1 MINVLFLGWLSFYE
15 PKPAPPSYIPKSQR
29 MPKSQWI
36 KAYLKFLRGA
46 PIHWSRH
53 SITTTTGQR
62 SRRSGYP
69 LGYKRKTKR
78 KRKPTPLVEAF
89 PTTYNDK
96 QIKTIHWDSDGQPL
110 MVDNGASASITPHLT
125 DFISPP
131 KPINS
136 KVKGIGG
143 HAQATY
149 KGTVQWKIQD
159 DQGQSHRFTLPNSYY
174 VATAPSHILYPQHL
188 AQTAKDNYPLPL
200 GTGEVTGDEYIQLFW
215 DQRKY
220 VKTIKLDPRR
230 NIGMTHTAPGIH
242 RFTDFLAQQAI
253 TTPAGPC
260 CFDTHVIPEDDDEE
274 SLQPPDPI
282 QPQTQEIQPQ
292 FPLQQMEPLATPQDP
307 SEKTLPTTTQLEFSP
322 IQQTEK
328 PNLIE
333 EEEEPSKLT
342 PSDELLRWH
351 YKLGHAPF
359 TRLQQMATRGDLP
372 IRLATVIPPFC
383 AACKYGKQTKRPWRT
398 KGPQGHIRMTTLPG
412 QVVSVD
418 QLESSTPGFV
428 AQLKGLLTTQRYKY
442 ATIFVDQYSK
452 LSFVFL
458 QKRIT
463 SAETVLA
470 KQSFERFACDHG
482 VKILHYHADNG
493 RFADNGFIQA
503 CKDNN
508 QGLTYCGVNAHFQNG
523 VAEKRIWD
531 LQEQAR
537 TMLLFAVHKW
547 PKMLSM
553 ALWPYALPTA
563 NEVRNATPLDN
574 QTKTP
579 LELFTQVDIA
589 PKLKHFHTFGCP
601 TYILDNKLQGNQ
613 TIQKWQARARLGIY
627 LGPSPNHS
635 RSISLIL
642 NPHTGHTLPQ
652 YHVKHD
658 DFFETVTPKKTTN
671 FDAPPPEWKY
681 LARFLQR
688 KRPSQQKAGDTK
700 HTSQHN
706 TSVQVS
712 EGARHEP
719 TMNPPTEQPLQSEL
733 NPHIEEQA
741 NPRILA
747 PPQQLPQEEMPP
759 IAPIVPPTLE
769 EETPQVT
776 TTRSGRSIRPTA
788 RYQQSLAQREQG
800 IVAWEILVDQDKQE
814 NIPTAKQQ
822 YDLQAQLAEPIVY
835 AASSDPDIL
844 YLHEAMRASDRAQF
858 IKAMEREIK
867 GDEEGNHWVLV
878 PKHQVPKGTKVLDAV
893 WSMRRKRRIE
903 SQEIYKWKARLNV
916 HGGQQVHGIDYW
928 DTYTPVVAWPVIQFF
943 FILYINQ
950 GWKTRQ
956 LDFIMAFPQAPIQ
969 TPLYMNIPK
978 GYKMPKDKNNHPMVL
993 KLIRNIYGQKQG
1005 PKVWG
1010 DFLHQGL
1017 TKASFE
1023 QSKVDPCLY
1032 YREGLIFLVYIDDC
1046 LLLSP
1051 SDKLIDQGISDLRK
1065 AEPCFNMED
1074 QGTVNDFLG
1083 IQVKHK
1089 QNGEITLTQPQ
1100 LIASI
1105 LNDLHLN
1112 KNNVHTRKTP
1122 SLSTIL
1128 LHKDANGQ
1136 PMTNEFNYR
1145 SVIGKLNFLEKSTRP
1160 DIAYAVH
1167 QCARF
1172 SVDPKQSHADA
1183 VKHIGRYLKGAPNVG
1198 ITLRPDTQ
1206 QSFQCWVDADFS
1218 GNWKPEGA
1226 QHDPMT
1232 AKSRSG
1238 WIILYAGCPIT
1249 WLSKL
1254 QTLTALST
1262 TEAEYVALS
1271 MAMREQLPL
1280 IQLLKEVIAHKID
1293 ATLQPTTI
1301 HCKAFEDNSGALEM
1315 AKVPKMRPRTKH
1327 LNNVY
1332 HHFRESVQNNDVT
1345 LIAVRSDEQLAD
1357 LLTKPLP
1364 DALFQRFWDQVLN
1377 STTADQKPL
1386 GEGV

>member
-1 MINVLFLGWLSFYE
+1 
-15 PKPAPPSYIPKSQR
+15 
-29 MPKSQWI
+29 
-36 KAYLKFLRGA
+36 
-46 PIHWSRH
+46 
-53 SITTTTGQR
+53 
-62 SRRSGYP
+62 
-69 LGYKRKTKR
+69 
-78 KRKPTPLVEAF
+78 
-89 PTTYNDK
+89 
-96 QIKTIHWDSDGQPL
+96 
-110 MVDNGASASITPHLT
+110 MVDNGASASITPYLT

-131 KPINS
+131 QPINS

-149 KGTVQWKIQD
+149 KGTIQWKIQD
-159 DQGQSHRFTLPNSYY
+159 DQGRTHQFTLPNSYF
-174 VATAPSHILYPQHL
+174 VATAPSRILCPQHL

-200 GTGEVTGDEYIQLFW
+200 GTGAITGGEYIQLFW

-230 NIGMTHTAPGIH
+230 NVGMTHTAPGIH
-242 RFTDFLAQQAI
+242 KFNGFMAQQAI
-253 TTPAGPC
+253 QTPCPC
-260 CFDTHVIPEDDDEE
+260 CFDTHIIPDDEE
-274 SLQPPDPI
+274 ESIQPPDPV
-282 QPQTQEIQPQ
+282 QPQTEEVQPQ
-292 FPLQQMEPLATPQDP
+292 FPLQQLRPSATTQEQLDKNTPSTPQVDFTP
-307 SEKTLPTTTQLEFSP
+307 L
-322 IQQTEK
+322 QQTVT

-333 EEEEPSKLT
+333 DEEEPTKLN

-359 TRLQQMATRGDLP
+359 KLLQNMAKKGDLP
-372 IRLATVIPPFC
+372 KRLATVIPPFC

-398 KGPQGHIRMTTLPG
+398 KGPQGHIRTATQPG

-418 QLESSTPGFV
+418 QLESTTPGFV
-428 AQLKGLLTTQRYKY
+428 AQLKGLLTTQRYNY

-458 QKRIT
+458 QKRIM

-470 KQSFERFACDHG
+470 KQSFEQFAHDHG

-523 VAEKRIWD
+523 VAEKRIRD

-553 ALWPYALPTA
+553 ALWPYALRTA
-563 NEVRNATPLDN
+563 NEVRNSTPMEN

-579 LELFTQVDIA
+579 MELFAQVAIA

-601 TYILDNKLQGNQ
+601 TYILDNRLQGNKAL
-613 TIQKWQARARLGIY
+613 QKWQARSRLGIY

-642 NPHTGHTLPQ
+642 NPRTGHTSPQ

-658 DFFETVTPKKTTN
+658 DFFETVNPKKTTN

-681 LARFLQR
+681 LARFLQQ
-688 KRPSQQKAGDTK
+688 KRPAQQKVKDSK
-700 HTSQHN
+700 RTSQPD
-706 TSVQVS
+706 TSVLQVS
-712 EGARHEP
+712 EGARQEP
-719 TMNPPTEQPLQSEL
+719 AIHPPMEQPLQSEL
-733 NPHIEEQA
+733 DSPIEEQV

-747 PPQQLPQEEMPP
+747 PPQQLPHQDEELPV
-759 IAPIVPPTLE
+759 ASLVPPSRE

-776 TTRSGRSIRPTA
+776 TTRSGRAIRPTA
-788 RYQQSLAQREQG
+788 RYQQSLAQREHG
-800 IVAWEILVDQDKQE
+800 IVAWEILVDQDEQE

-822 YDLQAQLAEPIVY
+822 YELQVQLSEPIVY
-835 AASSDPDIL
+835 AASNDPDIL
-844 YLHEAMRASDRAQF
+844 YLHEAMKAPDRTQF
-858 IKAMEREIK
+858 LEAMEREIK
-867 GDEEGNHWVLV
+867 GHEEGNHWVLV
-878 PKHQVPKGTKVLDAV
+878 PKHQVPRGTKVLDAV
-893 WSMRRKRRIE
+893 WLMRRKRRIE

-916 HGGQQVHGIDYW
+916 HGGQQVHGINYW
-928 DTYTPVVAWPVIQFF
+928 DTYTPVVAWPVIRFF
-943 FILYINQ
+943 FILSILQ

-969 TPLYMNIPK
+969 TPLYMSIPK
-978 GYKMPKDKNNHPMVL
+978 GYKTPKDENNNPMVL

-1017 TKASFE
+1017 IKASFE

-1051 SDKLIDQGISDLRK
+1051 LDKLIDQGIHDLRK
-1065 AEPCFNMED
+1065 AEPRFNMED

-1089 QNGEITLTQPQ
+1089 ENGEITLTQPQ
-1100 LIASI
+1100 LISSI
-1105 LNDLHLN
+1105 LNDLNLN
-1112 KNNVHTRKTP
+1112 KNNVHTRATP

-1128 LHKDANGQ
+1128 LHKDASGRS
-1136 PMTNEFNYR
+1136 MSNEFNYR

-1172 SVDPKQSHADA
+1172 SADPKQSHADA
-1183 VKHIGRYLKGAPNVG
+1183 VKRIGRYLKGTPNVG

-1218 GNWKPEGA
+1218 GNWRPEGA

-1238 WIILYAGCPIT
+1238 WIIRYAGCPIT
-1249 WLSKL
+1249 WSSKL

-1280 IQLLKEVIAHKID
+1280 IQLLKEVVEHKID
-1293 ATLQPTTI
+1293 ATLLPTTI

-1332 HHFRESVQNNDVT
+1332 HHFRESVHNNEVT

-1357 LLTKPLP
+1357 ILTKPLP
-1364 DALFQRFWDQVLN
+1364 DTLFQRFRDQILN
-1377 STTADQKPL
+1377 YTTADQKPL